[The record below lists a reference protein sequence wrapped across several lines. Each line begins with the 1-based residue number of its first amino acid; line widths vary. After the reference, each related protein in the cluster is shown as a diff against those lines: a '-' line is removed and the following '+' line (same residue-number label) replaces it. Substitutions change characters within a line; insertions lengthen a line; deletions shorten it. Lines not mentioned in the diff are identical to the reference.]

1 MNQGTYLMML
11 GEVER
16 QTQETCTETCPS
28 SGVSLVRNRGS
39 GRTRPL
45 RLDTFSAIFSANYDM
60 TSDIIIKLYILHKNN
75 HLTIELSQIK
85 LKALVLKYLFTC

>member
-1 MNQGTYLMML
+1 MML
-11 GEVER
+11 GEVEK
-16 QTQETCTETCPS
+16 QTQETCTETSSS

-45 RLDTFSAIFSANYDM
+45 RLDIFSEIFSANYDM

-75 HLTIELSQIK
+75 HSLTIELSQTK
-85 LKALVLKYLFTC
+85 LKALVV